1 MHDNPALARAA
12 AECTALYPV
21 FVIDD
26 WFADPAKICANR
38 YRFLLECL
46 TDLDASLRKV
56 NSRLLVLRGK
66 PGEVLPAVLKAC
78 SAQALYFE
86 RDTEPYAVARDKAV
100 MAAAASSG
108 VEVVVAHGHTLYD
121 PDVIVAKAKG
131 SVPTTYQ
138 GFVKLV
144 SALPPPAKP
153 LAAPSVASM
162 PPLGPLESLE
172 PGGRGPT
179 KAAASSSVSSSAGV
193 GAGAGSAA
201 AAAHGGA
208 DAGSSGSS
216 SSSPPAFA
224 VPSLAE
230 MGYDPAAAMTPFRG
244 GETEA
249 LRRLEANMARKE
261 WVAAFQKPET
271 SPNALSPSTTVLSPY
286 LKFGAL
292 SCRTFYWRLKEIYA
306 ASKAHSAPPVSLE
319 GQLLWRE
326 FFYANAFA
334 YPNYDRMVGNPV
346 CKQIAWEFDP
356 AKIKA
361 WEEGRTG
368 YPWIDAAMAQLRAEG
383 WLHHLARHAVACFL
397 TRGDLYQSWEHGAKV
412 FDKLLLDSDWA
423 INNGESRDDMMS
435 SLTDCKGFWC
445 AH

>member
-1 MHDNPALARAA
+1 MAASAARIGVHWFRKALRIHDNPALARAA
-12 AECTALYPV
+12 AECSTLYPI
-21 FVIDD
+21 FVLDD

-38 YRFLLECL
+38 YQFLLECL
-46 TDLDASLRKV
+46 TNLDENLRKV

-66 PGEVLPAVLKAC
+66 PGDVVPAVLRAC

-86 RDTEPYAVARDKAV
+86 RDTEPYAIARDKAV
-100 MAAAASSG
+100 MAAAASGG

-138 GFVKLV
+138 GFIKLV

-153 LAAPSVASM
+153 LPALSAASM
-162 PPLGPLESLE
+162 PPVGLLEPLELW
-172 PGGRGPT
+172 GCGPAIG
-179 KAAASSSVSSSAGV
+179 AAASSSSSGAAHGGA
-193 GAGAGSAA
+193 GAGAGS
-201 AAAHGGA
+201 
-208 DAGSSGSS
+208 SS
-216 SSSPPAFA
+216 SSSSSSASSSVPFA

-230 MGYDPAAAMTPFRG
+230 MGFDPAAAATPFHG
-244 GETEA
+244 GESEA
-249 LRRLEANMARKE
+249 LRRLEANMARRE
-261 WVAAFQKPET
+261 WVAAFEKPET
-271 SPNALSPSTTVLSPY
+271 SPNALAPSTTVLSPY

-306 ASKAHSAPPVSLE
+306 ASKAHSSPPVSLE

-334 YPNYDRMVGNPV
+334 YPNYDRMAGNPV
-346 CKQIAWEFDP
+346 CKQIAWDYNP
-356 AKIKA
+356 ALIKA

-423 INNGESRDDMMS
+423 INNGES
-435 SLTDCKGFWC
+435 T
-445 AH
+445 